1 METKYQSELN
11 DIHIGSIQER
21 AILDFLLQQPQIP
34 NQNDNIKS
42 LTLSLEANTSKLK
55 EGFGYYKMV
64 TTTQHDLLKAN
75 AILDF
80 CKELTVTED
89 FVQADK
95 NVLEQNALLEMAK
108 VVKNL
113 VKKVV
118 EKVS

>member
-1 METKYQSELN
+1 MATQYQEELYG
-11 DIHIGSIQER
+11 IHIDSIEKG
-21 AILDFLLQQPQIP
+21 AIHKLLSQQPQIP
-34 NQNDNIKS
+34 NSKKIRES
-42 LTLSLEANTSKLK
+42 LTLSLKANTSKLK

-64 TTTQHDLLKAN
+64 TTTEYDLLEAN
-75 AILDF
+75 AVLDF

-113 VKKVV
+113 V
-118 EKVS
+118 EKVIAKVY